1 MWTVKVSS
9 AFALFQSVY
18 EYVRVCVWQ
27 VPLPHKNAC
36 VFLQTEPLSGL
47 CLGVWAHSCLLN
59 VG

>member
-27 VPLPHKNAC
+27 VPLPHKMH
-36 VFLQTEPLSGL
+36 VFSYKPNL
-47 CLGVWAHSCLLN
+47 CLGYVWVCGLTAVC
-59 VG
+59 